1 LQRLRGQHARMKF
14 FFSFLAA
21 VSLASITLAD
31 EVEWAPEATMDSQL
45 FPSLVIATAAAR
57 PGDVDEEE
65 QAPDPYLLG
74 DQYGLVGVSIKTV
87 AANTKVKVTL
97 KENDLMSSSTWSG
110 ELPEADKEYYVA
122 PKVNYKF
129 EKLRKTTQQ
138 MPLNVT
144 FALELD
150 GKPAGE
156 KSETL
161 QVRSINDCPFGVS
174 NDEETLDDEN
184 TIAGSAEIGW
194 MFAAYVNENHP
205 MLDKILQEALATKTV
220 NAFLGYQKN
229 DPAEVA
235 RQVFA
240 IWSALQKR
248 GIQYSSTTTT
258 PGGSEEVYSQYV
270 RFLDQSLTNTQ
281 ANCVDGSVLFA
292 SILRKISIKPF
303 LITVPGHMYVGFY
316 LTPDEKDFVGLE
328 TTVIG
333 AANAKDEK
341 KSGDPAVLTTLRG
354 KLDEKAREE
363 KAWKTYA
370 RAIQIATDDL
380 EKNKANFE
388 GENANYQWID
398 LDEARTEGIMPIPY
412 SAP

>member
-1 LQRLRGQHARMKF
+1 MKSF
-14 FFSFLAA
+14 LCFLAA
-21 VSLASITLAD
+21 VSLAFASVSLAD
-31 EVEWAPEATMDSQL
+31 DVEWEPEATMDSQL

-57 PGDVDEEE
+57 PGDVDDEE

-138 MPLNVT
+138 APLNVT

-156 KSETL
+156 KTETL

-174 NDEETLDDEN
+174 NDEETLDDDN
-184 TIAGSAEIGW
+184 TITGSAEIGW

-292 SILRKISIKPF
+292 SILRKISIKSF

-316 LTPDEKDFVGLE
+316 LTPDEKTFVGLE

-333 AANAKDEK
+333 AANAKDEE

-370 RAIQIATDDL
+370 RALQVATDDL